1 MKKAYSAPRLTIH
14 GTIERITLQGSHTG
28 FVDVPKGT
36 PINPAGN
43 CS

>member
-1 MKKAYSAPRLTIH
+1 MKKTYSIPSLTVH
-14 GTIERITLQGSHTG
+14 GTLAKITLQGSHSG
-28 FVDVPKGT
+28 FIDVPKGT